1 MDNIIRI
8 IGIGLVSIILIG
20 IIKQYRPEFVIYIL
34 LVSGILIIYMILN
47 ECTNIINMIR
57 EVSNKTKLNTQFLGL
72 LLKMTGIAYL
82 SEFAISICKD
92 SGESSIANKVEMGSK
107 ILLVSMSIPIISNLL
122 EVILKIIPK

>member
-47 ECTNIINMIR
+47 EFTNIINMIR
-57 EVSNKTKLNTQFLGL
+57 EISNKTKLNTQFLGL

>member
-34 LVSGILIIYMILN
+34 LVSGILIIYMVLN
-47 ECTNIINMIR
+47 EFTNIINMIR
-57 EVSNKTKLNTQFLGL
+57 EISNKTKLNTQFLGL